1 MILKNFSE
9 SYKLK
14 NAVYNYLQL
23 QFEKAVYNYLQSQF
37 EKKTVYKK
45 QQIHFKF

>member
-37 EKKTVYKK
+37 EKAVYKK